1 MTSVATLLFTEPQA
15 RDVAD
20 AVAAS
25 PALADVGASLNLSGL
40 MRGRVAQDVTE
51 TLRPL
56 VDIPFLEVLIG
67 AWRTHNAIKA
77 AAEAD
82 SPAVQHVALASHQVT
97 SAHHPYV
104 EFLVNEERKAVA
116 NFVLQLNFAV
126 DSLVASV
133 QSGRLVAIEVARCA
147 VSGTL
152 HFEQIKVA
160 EAQRTLDPL
169 LELPLPHDGISLIE
183 PSRE

>member
-15 RDVAD
+15 QQVTD

-25 PALADVGASLNLSGL
+25 PSLASVGGALNLSAP

-56 VDIPFLEVLIG
+56 VDIPFLEILVG
-67 AWRTHNAIKA
+67 AWRTHHAIKA

-82 SPAVQHVALASHQVT
+82 SPAVQHVMLASHQVT
-97 SAHHPYV
+97 SAHRPYI
-104 EFLVNEERKAVA
+104 EFLVNEQTTAVA
-116 NFVLQLNFAV
+116 NFLLQLNFAV

-133 QSGRLVAIEVARCA
+133 QSGRLVGVEVAKCA
-147 VSGTL
+147 VSGNL
-152 HFEQIKVA
+152 HFEQVKVA
-160 EAQRTLDPL
+160 EAQRALDPL
-169 LELPLPHDGISLIE
+169 LELRLPPEGISLH
-183 PSRE
+183 RYAR